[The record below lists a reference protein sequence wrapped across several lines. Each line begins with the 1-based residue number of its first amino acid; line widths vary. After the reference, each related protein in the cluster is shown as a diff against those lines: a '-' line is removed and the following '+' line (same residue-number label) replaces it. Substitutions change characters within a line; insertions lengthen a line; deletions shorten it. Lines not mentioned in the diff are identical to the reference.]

1 MKPLDPGIR
10 RDDDT
15 SDRPPV
21 ITIALLSAAA
31 LGYEILLIRLF
42 SIIQWHHFAYM
53 IISLALLGYGVS
65 GTFLS
70 FTQQRLLQRYP
81 LTLMLNLALFALTTL
96 PCFLLAQHIQFN
108 PEAMLWNWR
117 EALRLTMIY
126 LLLALPFFFAANAIA
141 ITLSRYRSVIT
152 RIYAAD
158 LFGAGIGSLAVLLL
172 LYAVPPLPGL
182 SVLSAVAAACLVV
195 AAVELHLPGRN
206 WITTAAILLMAS
218 SIWLGNTL
226 QLELSPYKALSQELR
241 VDGARIVNQRHS
253 PLGLLHVVDNPVI
266 PRRYAPG
273 MSLNAAAGPPRQL
286 GLYSDGNSL
295 GAITRDTGEPQS
307 LQFLDQLTSA
317 LPYHVQRPDSVL
329 IIGAG
334 GGMSVLQA
342 EYHQAREVH
351 AVELNPQI
359 IELLSDDYAAFT
371 NDLYRRPGVHVHV
384 GEARGFVSKQDTRYA
399 LIQLSLQDAGGAS
412 STGLYALSE
421 NYLYTTEAFKA
432 YLRRLQSGGYLAVT
446 QWIKLPPRNTLKLFA
461 TAIDALQAND
471 VEQPGR
477 QLMLIR
483 GWQTST
489 LLIKNGVFT
498 SDDIQAMQQFCRSR
512 AFDVA
517 WYPGMRAAEANRYNL
532 LKEPY
537 FYQAAQAL
545 LGPGRQSF
553 LDSYKFNVNPATDDQ
568 PFFYNFFKWST
579 LMEILRLRG
588 QGGLPLLETG
598 YPVIVAT
605 LLQAIVL
612 SLVLVL
618 LPLLLVKKQA
628 SSGTTGT
635 GTVLRLR
642 VVAYFAAI
650 GVAFLFIEIAFIQK
664 FMRFLYHPVFTTAVV
679 LASFLVFAGLGSAW
693 SRRYSTRGTQRDG
706 MLQAATG
713 IILTGFA
720 YLFLLD
726 PLFNWLSAWPA
737 AARTVVSS
745 LLIAPL
751 AFFMG
756 SPFPLA
762 LSSLGKQAST
772 LIPLA
777 WGVNGCASVLSAVL
791 ATLLA
796 IHFGF
801 LVVIVLA
808 LMLYG
813 VAAFVFPATE
823 Y

>member
-1 MKPLDPGIR
+1 MVA
-10 RDDDT
+10 
-15 SDRPPV
+15 DRPPV

-53 IISLALLGYGVS
+53 IISLALLGYGMS

-70 FTQQRLLQRYP
+70 FMQQRLLPRYS
-81 LTLMLNLALFALTTL
+81 LTLMLNLALFALSTL

-108 PEAMLWNWR
+108 PEEMLWNWR
-117 EALRLTMIY
+117 EVLRLVALY
-126 LLLALPFFFAANAIA
+126 LLLTLPFFFAANSIA
-141 ITLSRYRSVIT
+141 ITLSRYRERIT

-158 LFGAGIGSLAVLLL
+158 LLGAGIGSLAVLLL

-182 SVLSAVAAACLVV
+182 SILSAIALACLVV
-195 AAVELHLPGRN
+195 AAIELRLPARN
-206 WITTAAILLMAS
+206 RITAAVILLMVPGV
-218 SIWLGNTL
+218 WLGNTL
-226 QLELSPYKALSQELR
+226 QLELSPYKSLSQELS
-241 VDGARIVNQRHS
+241 VDGARIINQRYS
-253 PLGLLHVVDNPVI
+253 PLGLLHVVENAII

-273 MSLNAAAGPPRQL
+273 MSLNAMAGPPQQL

-317 LPYHVQRPDSVL
+317 LPYHLQHPDSVL
-329 IIGAG
+329 VLGAG

-342 EYHQAREVH
+342 EYHKAREIH

-359 IELLSDDYAAFT
+359 IDLLSDDYAKFT
-371 NDLYRRPGVHVHV
+371 NNLYRRPGVHVYID
-384 GEARGFVSKQDTRYA
+384 EARGFVTNRKNRYS
-399 LIQLSLQDAGGAS
+399 LVNLSLQDASGS
-412 STGLYALSE
+412 SSAGLYSLSE
-421 NYLYTTEAFKA
+421 NYLYTTEAFRA
-432 YLRRLQSGGYLAVT
+432 YLDILEPEGYVAIT
-446 QWIKLPPRNTLKLFA
+446 QWIKLPPRDTLKLLA
-461 TAIDALQAND
+461 TAIDALRASGI
-471 VEQPGR
+471 EQPDT

-489 LLIKNGVFT
+489 LLIKNGSFT
-498 SDDIQAMQQFCRSR
+498 TDEIEAMQLFCRSH

-517 WYPGMRAAEANRYNL
+517 WYPGIQTAEVNRYNQ

-537 FYQAAQAL
+537 FHQAAQAL
-545 LGPGRQSF
+545 LGPDRQSF
-553 LDSYKFNVNPATDDQ
+553 LDSYKFDVTPATDDQ
-568 PFFYNFFKWST
+568 PFFHNFFKWST

-598 YPVIVAT
+598 YPVIIAT
-605 LLQAIVL
+605 LAQAIIL

-618 LPLLLVKKQA
+618 LPLLLLKKQG
-628 SSGTTGT
+628 SPETPR
-635 GTVLRLR
+635 TVLRLR

-650 GVAFLFIEIAFIQK
+650 GIAFLFLEIAFIQK
-664 FMRFLYHPVFTTAVV
+664 FMRFLHQPVFTAAAV
-679 LASFLVFAGLGSAW
+679 LASFLIFAGLGSFW
-693 SRRYSTRGTQRDG
+693 SRRYSMRDRQRTG
-706 MLQAATG
+706 VFRAATG
-713 IILTGFA
+713 IVLMGLV

-737 AARTVVSS
+737 IAKMVVSI

-756 SPFPLA
+756 LPFPLA
-762 LSSLGKQAST
+762 LSRLGKQAPT

-801 LVVIVLA
+801 LAVVILA

-813 VAAFVFPATE
+813 VSVFVFPATD

>member
-1 MKPLDPGIR
+1 MKTLDPGIR

-15 SDRPPV
+15 SDRPPI

-70 FTQQRLLQRYP
+70 FTQQYFLQRYR

-117 EALRLTMIY
+117 ETLRLVTIY

-141 ITLSRYRSVIT
+141 LTLSRYRSVIT

-158 LFGAGIGSLAVLLL
+158 LLGAGIGSLAVLLL

-195 AAVELHLPGRN
+195 AAVELHLPWRN
-206 WITTAAILLMAS
+206 WITAAAILLMAS
-218 SIWLGNTL
+218 SVWLGNTL

-253 PLGLLHVVDNPVI
+253 PLGLLHVVDNSVI
-266 PRRYAPG
+266 PQRYAPG

-295 GAITRDTGEPQS
+295 GAITRDSGEPQP

-342 EYHQAREVH
+342 GYHQTREVH

-359 IELLSDDYAAFT
+359 VELLLDDYAAFT
-371 NDLYRRPGVHVHV
+371 NDLYRRPGVHVHS
-384 GEARGFVSKQDTRYA
+384 GEARGFVSKQDTRYT
-399 LIQLSLQDAGGAS
+399 LIQLPLQDAGGAS

-432 YLRRLQSGGYLAVT
+432 YLGHLQSDGYLAVT

-461 TAIDALQAND
+461 TAIDALQANGI
-471 VEQPGR
+471 EQPGR

-498 SDDIQAMQQFCRSR
+498 SDEIQAMQQFCRSR

-517 WYPGMRAAEANRYNL
+517 WYPGMSIAEANRYNL

-537 FYQAAQAL
+537 FHQAAQAL
-545 LGPGRQSF
+545 LGPDRQSF

-568 PFFYNFFKWST
+568 PFFYTFFKWST

-618 LPLLLVKKQA
+618 LPLLLIKKQA
-628 SSGTTGT
+628 SSGTPD
-635 GTVLRLR
+635 TVLRLR
-642 VVAYFAAI
+642 AVAYFAAI

-693 SRRYSTRGTQRDG
+693 SRRYSTRGTQRAG
-706 MLQAATG
+706 MRQAATG
-713 IILTGFA
+713 IVLTGLA

-737 AARTVVSS
+737 AARMLVSS

-808 LMLYG
+808 LMLYA
-813 VAAFVFPATE
+813 VSVFVFPATGD
-823 Y
+823 

>member
-1 MKPLDPGIR
+1 MVA
-10 RDDDT
+10 
-15 SDRPPV
+15 DRPPV

-53 IISLALLGYGVS
+53 IISLALLGYGAS

-70 FTQQRLLQRYP
+70 FTQQRLLQHYP
-81 LTLMLNLALFALTTL
+81 RTLMLNLALFAVSVL

-117 EALRLTMIY
+117 ETLRLVAIY
-126 LLLALPFFFAANAIA
+126 LLLAVPFFFAANSIA
-141 ITLSRYRSVIT
+141 ITLSRYRSVIS

-158 LFGAGIGSLAVLLL
+158 LLGAGIGSLAVLLL
-172 LYAVPPLPGL
+172 LYTVPPLPGL
-182 SVLSAVAAACLVV
+182 SILTAVAATCLVV

-206 WITTAAILLMAS
+206 WISAAAILLMAS
-218 SIWLGNTL
+218 SVWFGNTL

-241 VDGARIVNQRHS
+241 VDGARVVNQRYS
-253 PLGLLHVVDNPVI
+253 PLGLLHVVENPVI
-266 PRRYAPG
+266 PQRYAPG

-286 GLYSDGNSL
+286 SLYSDGNSL
-295 GAITRDTGEPQS
+295 GAITRDTGESLP

-317 LPYHVQRPDSVL
+317 LPYHVQHPDSVL

-359 IELLSDDYAAFT
+359 IELLLDDYAAFS
-371 NDLYRRPGVHVHV
+371 NDLYRRPGVHVHI

-432 YLRRLQSGGYLAVT
+432 YLEHLQPGGYLAIT
-446 QWIKLPPRNTLKLFA
+446 QWIKLPPRSTLKLFA
-461 TAIDALQAND
+461 TAIDALQASG

-489 LLIKNGVFT
+489 LLIKNTVFT
-498 SDDIQAMQQFCRSR
+498 SDEIQAMQQFCRSR

-517 WYPGMRAAEANRYNL
+517 WYPGMSVTESNRYNL

-537 FYQAAQAL
+537 FYQASQAL
-545 LGPGRQSF
+545 LGPDRQSF
-553 LDSYKFNVNPATDDQ
+553 LDSYKFNVNPATDDR
-568 PFFYNFFKWST
+568 PFFYTFFKWST

-628 SSGTTGT
+628 SPGTS
-635 GTVLRLR
+635 GTVLRVR

-664 FMRFLYHPVFTTAVV
+664 FMRFLYHPVFTAAVV

-693 SRRYSTRGTQRDG
+693 SRRYSLCDRQRNG
-706 MLQAATG
+706 IRRAATG
-713 IILTGFA
+713 IILTGFV

-726 PLFNWLSAWPA
+726 PLFNWLSAWPVV
-737 AARTVVSS
+737 ARVVVSS

-762 LSSLGKQAST
+762 LSSLGKQASS

-801 LVVIVLA
+801 FTVIVLA
-808 LMLYG
+808 LILYG
-813 VAAFVFPATE
+813 VSVLVFPATD

>member
-1 MKPLDPGIR
+1 M
-10 RDDDT
+10 
-15 SDRPPV
+15 
-21 ITIALLSAAA
+21 TIALLSAAA

-53 IISLALLGYGVS
+53 IISLALLGYGAS

-81 LTLMLNLALFALTTL
+81 LTMVLNLALFALSIL

-108 PEAMLWNWR
+108 PEEMLWNWR
-117 EALRLTMIY
+117 EALRLVMIY
-126 LLLALPFFFAANAIA
+126 LLLALPFFFAANSIA

-158 LFGAGIGSLAVLLL
+158 LLGAGIGSLAVLLL
-172 LYAVPPLPGL
+172 LYAVPPLMGL
-182 SVLSAVAAACLVV
+182 SILSTVAVACLVV
-195 AAVELHLPGRN
+195 AAVELRLPGRN
-206 WITTAAILLMAS
+206 RITAAAILLMAL
-218 SIWLGNTL
+218 SIWLGSAL

-241 VDGARIVNQRHS
+241 VDGARIVNQRYS
-253 PLGLLHVVDNPVI
+253 PLGLLHVVENPVI

-286 GLYSDGNSL
+286 SLYSDGNSL
-295 GAITRDTGEPQS
+295 GAITRDSGEPQS

-317 LPYHVQRPDSVL
+317 LPYHLQHPDSVL
-329 IIGAG
+329 VPGAG

-342 EYHQAREVH
+342 RYQQVREVD

-359 IELLSDDYAAFT
+359 AELLSDDYAAFT
-371 NDLYRRPGVHVHV
+371 NNLYRRPGVHVHID
-384 GEARGFVSKQDTRYA
+384 EARGFISNRNTRYA
-399 LIQLSLQDAGGAS
+399 LIQLSLQGAGDAAS
-412 STGLYALSE
+412 SGLYALSE
-421 NYLYTTEAFKA
+421 DYLYTTEAFKA
-432 YLRRLQSGGYLAVT
+432 YLRLLQSGGYIAIT
-446 QWIKLPPRNTLKLFA
+446 QLIKLPPRDTLKLLA
-461 TAIDALQAND
+461 TAIDALQASGT
-471 VEQPGR
+471 EQPGR

-489 LLIKNGVFT
+489 LLIKNGIFT
-498 SDDIQAMQQFCRSR
+498 TDEIHAMQLFCRSR

-517 WYPGMRAAEANRYNL
+517 WYPGMSAAEANRYNL
-532 LKEPY
+532 LREPY

-545 LGPGRQSF
+545 LGPDRQLF
-553 LDSYKFNVNPATDDQ
+553 LDSYKFNLNPATDDQ
-568 PFFYNFFKWST
+568 PFFHNFFKWST

-598 YPVIVAT
+598 YPVIIAT
-605 LLQAIVL
+605 LAQAVLL
-612 SLVLVL
+612 SLALVL
-618 LPLLLVKKQA
+618 LPLLLIKKQDA
-628 SSGTTGT
+628 SETPHAL
-635 GTVLRLR
+635 LRLR
-642 VVAYFAAI
+642 IVAYFAAI
-650 GVAFLFIEIAFIQK
+650 GVAFLFLEIAFIQK
-664 FMRFLYHPVFTTAVV
+664 FMRFLHQPVFTAAVV
-679 LASFLVFAGLGSAW
+679 LASFLIFAGLGSSW
-693 SRRYSTRGTQRDG
+693 SRRYSLRGMQRSG
-706 MLQAATG
+706 MRHAATG
-713 IILTGFA
+713 IVLTGLV

-737 AARTVVSS
+737 AARMVVSS

-762 LSSLGKQAST
+762 LSSLGKQASS

-808 LMLYG
+808 LMLYA
-813 VAAFVFPATE
+813 VSAFVFPATD

>member
-1 MKPLDPGIR
+1 M
-10 RDDDT
+10 
-15 SDRPPV
+15 
-21 ITIALLSAAA
+21 TIALLSAAA

-70 FTQQRLLQRYP
+70 FTQQYLLQRYP
-81 LTLMLNLALFALTTL
+81 LTLLLNLALFAVTTL

-117 EALRLTMIY
+117 EALRLVMVY
-126 LLLALPFFFAANAIA
+126 LLLTLPFFFAANSIA
-141 ITLSRYRSVIT
+141 LTLSRYRSVIT

-158 LFGAGIGSLAVLLL
+158 LLGAGIGSLAVLLL
-172 LYAVPPLPGL
+172 LYVLPPLPGL
-182 SVLSAVAAACLVV
+182 SILSAIAVACLVV
-195 AAVELHLPGRN
+195 AAVELRLPGRN
-206 WITTAAILLMAS
+206 WITAAAVLLMALS
-218 SIWLGNTL
+218 VWTGSAL
-226 QLELSPYKALSQELR
+226 QLELSPYKSLSQALR
-241 VDGARIVNQRHS
+241 VDGARIANQRYS
-253 PLGLLHVVDNPVI
+253 PLGLLHVVENPVI
-266 PRRYAPG
+266 PQRYAPG

-286 GLYSDGNSL
+286 SLYGDGNNL
-295 GAITRDTGEPQS
+295 GAITRDSSEPQS

-317 LPYHVQRPDSVL
+317 LPYHLQHPDSVL
-329 IIGAG
+329 VLGAG
-334 GGMSVLQA
+334 GGMDVLQA
-342 EYHQAREVH
+342 EYHKVREVD

-359 IELLSDDYAAFT
+359 VELLSDDYAAFS
-371 NDLYRRPGVHVHV
+371 NDLYQRPGVHIHIA
-384 GEARGFVSKQDTRYA
+384 EARGFVSNRNTRYA
-399 LIQLSLQDAGGAS
+399 LILLSLQDAADAS
-412 STGLYALSE
+412 SAGLYALSE
-421 NYLYTTEAFKA
+421 NYLYTTEAIKA
-432 YLRRLQSGGYLAVT
+432 YLGHLQPGGYIAIT
-446 QWIKLPPRNTLKLFA
+446 QWIKLPPRDTLKLLA
-461 TAIDALQAND
+461 TATDALQARGI
-471 VEQPGR
+471 EQPGR
-477 QLMLIR
+477 QLILIR

-498 SDDIQAMQQFCRSR
+498 NDELHAMQLFCRSR

-517 WYPGMRAAEANRYNL
+517 WYPGMNAAEANRFNQL
-532 LKEPY
+532 REPY

-545 LGPGRQSF
+545 LGPDRQSF
-553 LDSYKFNVNPATDDQ
+553 LDNYKFDVNPATDDR
-568 PFFYNFFKWST
+568 PFFHNFFKWST

-598 YPVIVAT
+598 YPVIIAT
-605 LLQAIVL
+605 LAQAIVL

-618 LPLLLVKKQA
+618 LPLLLIKKQA
-628 SSGTTGT
+628 VPETPHAA
-635 GTVLRLR
+635 LRLR

-650 GVAFLFIEIAFIQK
+650 GVAFLFLEIALIQK
-664 FMRFLYHPVFTTAVV
+664 FMRFLHQPVFTAAVV
-679 LASFLVFAGLGSAW
+679 LASFLIFAGLGSFW
-693 SRRYSTRGTQRDG
+693 SRRYSLRDRQRSG
-706 MLQAATG
+706 MRRAAAG
-713 IILTGFA
+713 IVLTGLG

-737 AARTVVSS
+737 AARMVISS

-801 LVVIVLA
+801 FTVIALA
-808 LMLYG
+808 LMLYA
-813 VAAFVFPATE
+813 VSVFVFPATD

>member
-1 MKPLDPGIR
+1 M
-10 RDDDT
+10 T
-15 SDRPPV
+15 ERPPV
-21 ITIALLSAAA
+21 ITIALLSATA

-70 FTQQRLLQRYP
+70 FTQQYLLQRYR

-96 PCFLLAQHIQFN
+96 PCFLLAQRIQFN
-108 PEAMLWNWR
+108 PEAMLWDWR
-117 EALRLTMIY
+117 ETLRLVMIY
-126 LLLALPFFFAANAIA
+126 LLLALPFFFAANGIA

-158 LFGAGIGSLAVLLL
+158 LLGAGIGSLAVLLL

-182 SVLSAVAAACLVV
+182 SVLSAIAAACLVV
-195 AAVELHLPGRN
+195 AATELHLPGRN
-206 WITTAAILLMAS
+206 WITAAAILLMAS
-218 SIWLGNTL
+218 SVWLGSTL
-226 QLELSPYKALSQELR
+226 QLELSPYKALSQALR
-241 VDGARIVNQRHS
+241 VDGARIVNQRYS
-253 PLGLLHVVDNPVI
+253 PLGLLHVVENPVI
-266 PRRYAPG
+266 PRRFAPG

-286 GLYSDGNSL
+286 SLYSDGNSQ
-295 GAITRDTGEPQS
+295 GAITRDAGEPQS

-317 LPYHVQRPDSVL
+317 LPYHLQHPDSVL

-342 EYHQAREVH
+342 EYHQVRKVD

-359 IELLSDDYAAFT
+359 VELLSDDYAAFT
-371 NDLYRRPGVHVHV
+371 NDLYRRPGVHVYID
-384 GEARGFVSKQDTRYA
+384 EARGFVNNRNTRYA
-399 LIQLSLQDAGGAS
+399 LIQLSLQSAGGAA

-421 NYLYTTEAFKA
+421 NYLYTTEAFKDYLGSLQPGA
-432 YLRRLQSGGYLAVT
+432 YIAIT
-446 QWIKLPPRNTLKLFA
+446 QWIKLPPRGTLKLFA
-461 TAIDALQAND
+461 TAIDTLRARGI
-471 VEQPGR
+471 EQPGK

-489 LLIKNGVFT
+489 LLIKNGIFT
-498 SDDIQAMQQFCRSR
+498 GNEIQAMQQFCRSR

-517 WYPGMRAAEANRYNL
+517 WYPGMSTTEANRYNL

-537 FYQAAQAL
+537 FYQATEAL
-545 LGPGRQSF
+545 LGPDRQSF
-553 LDSYKFNVNPATDDQ
+553 LDSYKFNANPATDNR
-568 PFFYNFFKWST
+568 PFFHNSFKWST

-605 LLQAIVL
+605 LVQAIVL

-618 LPLLLVKKQA
+618 LPLLLIKKQA
-628 SSGTTGT
+628 SSGTP

-642 VVAYFAAI
+642 IVAYFAAI

-693 SRRYSTRGTQRDG
+693 SRRYSLRDMQRTG
-706 MLQAATG
+706 IRRAATG
-713 IILTGFA
+713 IVLTGLA
-720 YLFLLD
+720 YLFILD

-737 AARTVVSS
+737 AARMVVSS

-762 LSSLGKQAST
+762 LSSLGKQAPT

-777 WGVNGCASVLSAVL
+777 WGVNGCASVLSAIL

-801 LVVIVLA
+801 SAVIVLA
-808 LMLYG
+808 LVLYA
-813 VAAFVFPATE
+813 VSMFVFPAAGD
-823 Y
+823 